1 MQNLPL
7 QWAEYA
13 RLQARSSRNSTI
25 DSYSW
30 GIEEEMNLFVADP
43 CAYTS
48 IEARRLKRLRATV
61 SRRERSRAS
70 IRKAHEAELATK
82 PIDAILQFEAREA
95 LAKIQS
101 DVTPGQW
108 GFLRAIGEGE
118 NYATAGAKQAIT
130 VVAARAQMFRFRRQ
144 FAELQPAA

>member
-1 MQNLPL
+1 MQDLPRM
-7 QWAEYA
+7 WAEYD

-43 CAYTS
+43 CAYIS
-48 IEARRLKRLRATV
+48 MEERSLKRLRTTV

-70 IRKAHEAELATK
+70 IRKSHEAELAPK
-82 PIDAILQFEAREA
+82 PINTVLHLEARQA

-101 DVTPGQW
+101 TVSPAQWNFLLAVGEGQDYASASS
-108 GFLRAIGEGE
+108 RHAIGIG
-118 NYATAGAKQAIT
+118 
-130 VVAARAQMFRFRRQ
+130 AARMQMVRFRQQ
-144 FAELQPAA
+144 FANLRPAA